1 MILDIIFAALMVIA
15 VIAGAKQG
23 LIKSVWKIGAW
34 VITGIAVYAA
44 LNPAA
49 NFLHGT
55 QLAGTIYDSV
65 YSAVAPE
72 TAVSDSRSL
81 SEITSLPEWMVSGA
95 DEQLQNAQ
103 NAVNTGIEAAVEAT
117 ARTVTDVLVK
127 IIAAVGLFILIRLIL
142 AILFAAI
149 NGASKLPVVNG
160 LNSFLGAV
168 FSALNILLG
177 VYLALALISL
187 FANPSV
193 YEYMNGSYVVKYMFN
208 NNILM
213 SLFMDLT

>member
-55 QLAGTIYDSV
+55 QLAGTIYVSV
-65 YSAVAPE
+65 ECAVAPV

-103 NAVNTGIEAAVEAT
+103 NAVNTGIEAAAEAT

-168 FSALNILLG
+168 FSALNILHG

>member
-1 MILDIIFAALMVIA
+1 M
-15 VIAGAKQG
+15 
-23 LIKSVWKIGAW
+23 
-34 VITGIAVYAA
+34 
-44 LNPAA
+44 
-49 NFLHGT
+49 
-55 QLAGTIYDSV
+55 
-65 YSAVAPE
+65 
-72 TAVSDSRSL
+72 
-81 SEITSLPEWMVSGA
+81 
-95 DEQLQNAQ
+95 
-103 NAVNTGIEAAVEAT
+103 
-117 ARTVTDVLVK
+117 
-127 IIAAVGLFILIRLIL
+127 IRLII

>member
-1 MILDIIFAALMVIA
+1 MVIA

-55 QLAGTIYDSV
+55 QLVGTIYDSV

-72 TAVSDSRSL
+72 AAVSDSRSL

-103 NAVNTGIEAAVEAT
+103 NAVNTGIEAAAEAT

-142 AILFAAI
+142 AILFTVI

-168 FSALNILLG
+168 FSALNVLLG

-193 YEYMNGSYVVKYMFN
+193 YEYMNGSYVVKYLFN

-213 SLFMDLT
+213 SLFMELT